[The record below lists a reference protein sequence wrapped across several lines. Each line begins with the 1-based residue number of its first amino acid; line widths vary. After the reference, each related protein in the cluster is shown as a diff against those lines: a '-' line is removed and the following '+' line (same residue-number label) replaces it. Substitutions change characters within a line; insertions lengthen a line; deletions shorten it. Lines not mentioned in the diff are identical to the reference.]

1 MIRWVI
7 ILAVQQRGGRWSKKA
22 IKAFQWGSC
31 YSFFSFTCNIC
42 KSLFSPFF
50 VFRRLCC
57 LLFTD
62 SDYRFG
68 ICKPFLHGITGKA
81 RCELTLYHR
90 VSLSCFFLQVYFFH
104 LMVISI
110 TFKKHKLIR
119 VLKMMKT
126 EFVHAW

>member
-1 MIRWVI
+1 MIV
-7 ILAVQQRGGRWSKKA
+7 LSV
-22 IKAFQWGSC
+22 
-31 YSFFSFTCNIC
+31 
-42 KSLFSPFF
+42 
-50 VFRRLCC
+50 

-68 ICKPFLHGITGKA
+68 ICEAFLHYITGKA

-126 EFVHAW
+126 EFVHA